1 MELCI
6 KLSDR
11 ILNLETTK
19 TAQAKDI
26 LSLKKKVKRLKKKR
40 RSITHR
46 LKRLYKVGL
55 FTRAESFEE
64 ESLGEEDTSKQGR
77 KITDIDADKELTLI
91 DETAEDQ
98 GRFDDQEM
106 LDTRVFDDEEI
117 IVEKAVVDKEVDV
130 VEEVNVASITTPVS
144 VAAITTIVATTPTIS
159 MDDITLA
166 KALIEIKTSRP
177 KAKGIVMQDP
187 SETPTPTPI
196 VSSQQPSKVL
206 EKDAEKAKLFMEF
219 LEKRKKFFA
228 AKRAKEKRNKPLTKA
243 KQKSLMSTYLKNMDG
258 WKTRALKNKS
268 FAEIQELFDKSMK
281 RINSFVDFRTELVEE
296 STKKDKAEIVY
307 KSSSKRAG
315 DKQEQ
320 EKSKKQKIED
330 DKEQEELKRCL
341 EVIPN
346 DGDDVPIDATPLSST
361 PPTIMLKNFDREDLE
376 ALWRM
381 PVDHMDSFLMHNLKT
396 MFEHHVEDNVW
407 KNQQGLVKVK
417 NWKLYD
423 SCGIH
428 CVTMQNTLY
437 YLLVEKMYP
446 LTRHTLHQMFIN
458 VKLQVDYECEMAYEL
473 LRLVRKQLREGYVV
487 E

>member
-46 LKRLYKVGL
+46 LKRLYK
-55 FTRAESFEE
+55 
-64 ESLGEEDTSKQGR
+64 GR

-361 PPTIMLKNFDREDLE
+361 PPTI
-376 ALWRM
+376 
-381 PVDHMDSFLMHNLKT
+381 
-396 MFEHHVEDNVW
+396 
-407 KNQQGLVKVK
+407 
-417 NWKLYD
+417 
-423 SCGIH
+423 
-428 CVTMQNTLY
+428 
-437 YLLVEKMYP
+437 
-446 LTRHTLHQMFIN
+446 
-458 VKLQVDYECEMAYEL
+458 VDYKIYKEG
-473 LRLVRKQLREGYVV
+473 RKSYF
-487 E
+487 